1 MTIVVITAIIQN
13 VTIELPKNL
22 RQSKP
27 LSSTEEAAYLWIL
40 STAEQLKSE
49 IGELFKQKDLTA
61 PQYNVLR
68 ILRGA
73 GEAGICGREIGD
85 RMITRDSDITRMLDR
100 LEGRG
105 LIRRVRQTDDRR
117 FVLAFISESG
127 LTTLAELDKPV
138 REWNKDRLGHLNES
152 ELKSLIRLL
161 RKALKK
167 A

>member
-1 MTIVVITAIIQN
+1 M
-13 VTIELPKNL
+13 
-22 RQSKP
+22 QSKP
-27 LSSTEEAAYLWIL
+27 LSSTEEAAYLWIM

-138 REWNKDRLGHLNES
+138 KEWNKGRLGHLNES